1 MIAVPIAISIMCAL
15 LAVALFIDGFKST
28 RGLYSR
34 LVGLAPGSPLSSA
47 NNRTKRVRNLAK
59 NAAMTLDS
67 ELIELV
73 EMISATLLAGESLFK
88 SILRVSKMS
97 SSTLSGELKI
107 MLNRIEL
114 GGEISIELS
123 ALCQRVPTDAVREFT
138 NKLSL
143 AISRG
148 TPLANSLISL
158 AASLR
163 ASNSAALL
171 RRAGANETK
180 MLIPVVLLICPVT
193 VIFALYPSSQFLA
206 LGF

>member
-1 MIAVPIAISIMCAL
+1 MIAISLGLAL
-15 LAVALFIDGFKST
+15 TCTLFAISLFVDLFKT
-28 RGLYSR
+28 KRGLYGR
-34 LVGLAPGSPLSSA
+34 LVGLAPGAPLNATKMKNRRLRSLSKSS
-47 NNRTKRVRNLAK
+47 VV
-59 NAAMTLDS
+59 TLDT

-97 SSTLSGELKI
+97 SSTLAGELKI

-114 GGEISIELS
+114 GGEISSELS
-123 ALCQRVPTDAVREFT
+123 ALCQRVPTDSVREFT

-158 AASLR
+158 AVSLR

>member
-1 MIAVPIAISIMCAL
+1 MPIAISIMCAL
-15 LAVALFIDGFKST
+15 LAVALFIDSFKST
-28 RGLYSR
+28 RGLHSR
-34 LVGLAPGSPLSSA
+34 LVGLAPGSPLSSSK
-47 NNRTKRVRNLAK
+47 NKTKRVRNLAK

-67 ELIELV
+67 ELVELV
-73 EMISATLLAGESLFK
+73 EMMSATLLAGESLFN

-97 SSTLSGELKI
+97 SSKLSGELKI

-114 GGEISIELS
+114 GGEISSELS
-123 ALCQRVPTDAVREFT
+123 AMCQRVPTDSVREFT

-143 AISRG
+143 AISRD

-158 AASLR
+158 ATSLR

>member
-1 MIAVPIAISIMCAL
+1 MIAISFGLAL
-15 LAVALFIDGFKST
+15 TCGFFAISLFVDLFKT
-28 RGLYSR
+28 KRGLYGR
-34 LVGLAPGSPLSSA
+34 LVGLAPGAPLNATKMKNRRLRSLSKSS
-47 NNRTKRVRNLAK
+47 V
-59 NAAMTLDS
+59 MTLDT

-97 SSTLSGELKI
+97 SSTLAGELKI

-114 GGEISIELS
+114 GGEISSELS
-123 ALCQRVPTDAVREFT
+123 ALCQRVPTDSVREFT

-158 AASLR
+158 AVSLR